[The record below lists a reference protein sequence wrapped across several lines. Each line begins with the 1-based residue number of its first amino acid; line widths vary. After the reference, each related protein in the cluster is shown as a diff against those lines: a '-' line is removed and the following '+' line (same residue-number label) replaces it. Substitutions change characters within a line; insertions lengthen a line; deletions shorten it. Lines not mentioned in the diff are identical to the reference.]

1 MPVRTGGRGLLAHSP
16 ADDIGPEQHPV
27 NPSSPLFGYTSPT
40 TVTHP
45 SLASSAIGATALDAT
60 APDTTN
66 PASTPSTISSA
77 THSICT
83 PGRPTSDTTTALWLR
98 PWRLGPGA
106 QLLSSPCATVPDRPP
121 ARSVATLPAVPR
133 WTTGPRQG
141 RL

>member
-1 MPVRTGGRGLLAHSP
+1 MQVHTGGRGLLAHSP

-27 NPSSPLFGYTSPT
+27 DPSSPLFSYTSPT
-40 TVTHP
+40 SVVRP
-45 SLASSAIGATALDAT
+45 SLASSAIGATAPDA
-60 APDTTN
+60 TN

-77 THSICT
+77 TRSICT
-83 PGRPTSDTTTALWLR
+83 PGRPASGTTTALWLR

-133 WTTGPRQG
+133 WTTGPWRG
-141 RL
+141 RLGNG